1 MGVAVNLTIN
11 RTEYQT
17 GFTKVPNSLIHSQK
31 ISMKAKMLMTYLI
44 GQRDSSFTPVSEND
58 RWTMTLK
65 GLSHVFKESIGCIK
79 RCMDELMREGFVV
92 RVDVLSKRNL
102 RIRSEYVVFEEPIA
116 NTDGKPRRIR
126 EEELNKGVT
135 LLSVANPNGE
145 LSAAQSKELEKDA
158 CREVVKDMIE
168 EDMLSEDFSPEEA
181 KEVTDAI
188 CDAICDDKT
197 IYIDGASV
205 TPEACKEALFRL
217 SRWDVEKILDI
228 VRLRKDIRNRKH
240 YVLAMLYRA
249 GVHKNFPT
257 GERYTAMDEMQL
269 LLAAVRRG
277 ELIDWWNDTFEQLT
291 PLTKYLAEV
300 YVYHAYMHDE
310 TLMHSMGQ
318 QLKGFNF

>member
-116 NTDGKPRRIR
+116 DVDGKPRRIR

-135 LLSVANPNGE
+135 LLSVANPNGNV
-145 LSAAQSKELEKDA
+145 SDAQSKELEKDA
-158 CREVVKDMIE
+158 CREVVKEMIE
-168 EDMLSEDFSPEEA
+168 EDTLREEFSPEEA
-181 KEVTDAI
+181 EEVTDAT
-188 CDAICDDKT
+188 C
-197 IYIDGASV
+197 
-205 TPEACKEALFRL
+205 L
-217 SRWDVEKILDI
+217 SCPVRMSQRFWTRFDCEKIFEIASITSLLCCI
-228 VRLRKDIRNRKH
+228 GLVYIKIFLPEN
-240 YVLAMLYRA
+240 A
-249 GVHKNFPT
+249 
-257 GERYTAMDEMQL
+257 MQL
-269 LLAAVRRG
+269 WMRCNCCSLPCAV
-277 ELIDWWNDTFEQLT
+277 EN
-291 PLTKYLAEV
+291 
-300 YVYHAYMHDE
+300 
-310 TLMHSMGQ
+310 
-318 QLKGFNF
+318 